1 MSEKFKYSYSA
12 PSERERKEIE
22 YIQKQY
28 QKKDERQLKLE
39 RLRNLDNK
47 VKSFPALIALI
58 VGIVGSLIFG
68 LGLAMVL
75 EWDLIL
81 WGVLVA
87 FIGLIP
93 ISIAYL
99 IFNKLYNKLK
109 KKYSDEIIKL
119 SEELLNGEK

>member
-47 VKSFPALIALI
+47 VKSFPALIAFLSY
-58 VGIVGSLIFG
+58 SLTIEKEYPASFKFP
-68 LGLAMVL
+68 
-75 EWDLIL
+75 L
-81 WGVLVA
+81 W
-87 FIGLIP
+87 
-93 ISIAYL
+93 
-99 IFNKLYNKLK
+99 FNK
-109 KKYSDEIIKL
+109 
-119 SEELLNGEK
+119 GP